1 MPSVTINS
9 PDLHKEGPVL
19 EVHFLIPL
27 ELEKKY
33 KEEGKEVP
41 VPVIVKALI
50 DTGASNCVVKKEIP
64 EQLKLEPTG
73 IIKINTPSS
82 KEHECYQYFM
92 RMLIPA
98 HGLTYQGPFIGA
110 PLDGQEISGLVGRDL
125 LKHSILIY
133 IGYMNQ
139 FTLSIA

>member
-1 MPSVTINS
+1 MPSVTLGS
-9 PDLHKEGPVL
+9 SDLYKEGPVL
-19 EVHFLIPL
+19 EVQFLIPL

-41 VPVIVKALI
+41 APVIVKALI

-73 IIKINTPSS
+73 VIKINTPSS

-92 RMLIPA
+92 RMVIPA
-98 HGLTYQGPFIGA
+98 HSLTYQGPFIGA
-110 PLDGQEISGLVGRDL
+110 PLDGQEISGLIGRDL

-133 IGYMNQ
+133 IGYNNQ
-139 FTLSIA
+139 FTLSMA